1 MPDAFSAAAAVLHAD
16 ENLSEPATYYA
27 GGSGPG
33 VALRV
38 IRSAPIQPVY
48 GPAGGMGNLQASLMA
63 DMLVADVPTQPA
75 EGDRLVIGT
84 DDLRIKSAERD
95 DLQLVWRLMLAAEP

>member
-1 MPDAFSAAAAVLHAD
+1 
-16 ENLSEPATYYA
+16 
-27 GGSGPG
+27 
-33 VALRV
+33 
-38 IRSAPIQPVY
+38 
-48 GPAGGMGNLQASLMA
+48 MGNLQASLMA
-63 DMLVADVPTQPA
+63 DMLVADVATQPA

>member
-48 GPAGGMGNLQASLMA
+48 GPAGGMGNLQASLVA
-63 DMLVADVPTQPA
+63 DMLITDVPTQPA
-75 EGDRLVIGT
+75 EGDKLICGT
-84 DDLRIKSAERD
+84 EEFSIKSAERD
-95 DLQLVWRLMLAAEP
+95 DLQLVWRLMLAVEP